1 MLKYIYIISF
11 LLFFYSQSFSI
22 SIKKISNNVNESGMP
37 FITNYSPSIYESHG
51 QNWAIVQDKNG
62 FIYFGNTDGVVLQH
76 DGVSWRKIPIDNASI
91 VRSLAIDA
99 NGVIYVGAQNEIG
112 YLSPDSLGT
121 LQYISLLSETPEEFR
136 IFGDVWQI
144 HFVNDLLHFST
155 RKYLFRRNENGVYS
169 VWQAKNVFHSSFN
182 PKQNQLFIHQRNTGL
197 MALQNDSLVL
207 IPNGEIFKDDWVYVM
222 TPFENKNI
230 LIASRNSGLFIFD
243 GEGITKVN
251 SPAAEWIKAN
261 QVYHGTVLK
270 NNNIALSTL
279 RGGLIILDQD
289 GSILNQMDKESGL
302 LDNQIWFVFQ
312 DSQNN
317 IWLALN
323 NGISHIEYPSPWS
336 YFNESTGL
344 EGNVHDIK
352 RYNGEIYTATGM
364 GIYRLE
370 NDKSKSG
377 KNKFNLLKGLKS
389 QSWALLPFNDRLLV
403 SCNHGIFEF
412 LDEQFYQI
420 SKRSAWQFHVSKTD
434 SNRVFLGLDQG
445 VSSIYYDKGKWIEE
459 DRLHDFNANSRT
471 IAEDNNGRLWIG
483 TVYEGV
489 YRLEFEENTNNVKS
503 IKHFNEEVGL
513 PSSKY
518 NLVFPYKKSI
528 VFGTTKGVFSF
539 DETTETFLPIQVANE
554 YPNNYEAYAIVSE
567 DHKGSIWFNAD
578 EKLIKLVN
586 DSKDNF
592 TAQYKSFLRLPGTS
606 IYTIFAEAM
615 GTIWLGTPE
624 GIYRFDHSVKKPIS
638 SDFSIQIRR
647 VLSYG
652 DSIIYSGADKAKFDT
667 PKLSYTTK
675 AMRFEF
681 ASPYFIR
688 EQETT
693 YRFQLKGFE
702 SEWSSWT
709 TETKKDYT
717 NLPDGKFTFLVQAK
731 NIYGE
736 ISPPTQFDFEIQ
748 APLYNRWW
756 AYVLYL
762 LFSLFLLTIFIKKL
776 LNYTRQKTILE
787 QQKIEQTRKKMEED
801 LRSQVAADF
810 HDELGTQITR
820 ISLFSEI
827 LKNDLIHI
835 SDSAKNYLEKISQN
849 ADNLYSETRDFIWQL
864 DPKNDTLMDFVSRI
878 KSFADDLLEETK
890 INFEIIIRI
899 TNAEEIILPME
910 MRRNLV
916 RIFKEAI
923 HNSFKYSKC
932 ESIIFE
938 LRKENNELIFS
949 MSDDGIGFD
958 STKASGGNGLNN
970 MQSRAKKI
978 NGRLNIN
985 SSKERGTKINLTVGI

>member
-1 MLKYIYIISF
+1 M
-11 LLFFYSQSFSI
+11 
-22 SIKKISNNVNESGMP
+22 
-37 FITNYSPSIYESHG
+37 
-51 QNWAIVQDKNG
+51 
-62 FIYFGNTDGVVLQH
+62 
-76 DGVSWRKIPIDNASI
+76 
-91 VRSLAIDA
+91 
-99 NGVIYVGAQNEIG
+99 
-112 YLSPDSLGT
+112 
-121 LQYISLLSETPEEFR
+121 
-136 IFGDVWQI
+136 
-144 HFVNDLLHFST
+144 
-155 RKYLFRRNENGVYS
+155 
-169 VWQAKNVFHSSFN
+169 
-182 PKQNQLFIHQRNTGL
+182 
-197 MALQNDSLVL
+197 
-207 IPNGEIFKDDWVYVM
+207 
-222 TPFENKNI
+222 
-230 LIASRNSGLFIFD
+230 
-243 GEGITKVN
+243 
-251 SPAAEWIKAN
+251 
-261 QVYHGTVLK
+261 
-270 NNNIALSTL
+270 
-279 RGGLIILDQD
+279 
-289 GSILNQMDKESGL
+289 
-302 LDNQIWFVFQ
+302 
-312 DSQNN
+312 
-317 IWLALN
+317 
-323 NGISHIEYPSPWS
+323 
-336 YFNESTGL
+336 
-344 EGNVHDIK
+344 
-352 RYNGEIYTATGM
+352 
-364 GIYRLE
+364 
-370 NDKSKSG
+370 
-377 KNKFNLLKGLKS
+377 
-389 QSWALLPFNDRLLV
+389 
-403 SCNHGIFEF
+403 
-412 LDEQFYQI
+412 
-420 SKRSAWQFHVSKTD
+420 
-434 SNRVFLGLDQG
+434 
-445 VSSIYYDKGKWIEE
+445 
-459 DRLHDFNANSRT
+459 
-471 IAEDNNGRLWIG
+471 
-483 TVYEGV
+483 
-489 YRLEFEENTNNVKS
+489 
-503 IKHFNEEVGL
+503 
-513 PSSKY
+513 
-518 NLVFPYKKSI
+518 
-528 VFGTTKGVFSF
+528 
-539 DETTETFLPIQVANE
+539 
-554 YPNNYEAYAIVSE
+554 
-567 DHKGSIWFNAD
+567 
-578 EKLIKLVN
+578 
-586 DSKDNF
+586 
-592 TAQYKSFLRLPGTS
+592 
-606 IYTIFAEAM
+606 
-615 GTIWLGTPE
+615 
-624 GIYRFDHSVKKPIS
+624 
-638 SDFSIQIRR
+638 
-647 VLSYG
+647 LSYG